1 LKLIYTN
8 MAGLDQIRKPITQ
21 ELTQFDTFFRDL
33 MKTEVPLLNFVMRY
47 LLRRKGKQMR
57 PILVFLSAK
66 MLGKP
71 SESTFTA
78 AALIEIMHTATLI
91 HDDVVD
97 DSFERRG
104 FFSIN
109 ALWKSKVSVLVGDY
123 LLAKGLLLTV
133 NKREYELLNIVSDAV
148 KEMIEGELYQI
159 QKVRKL
165 NITEEEYFNII
176 RKKTATLI
184 ASCAACGAKSAG
196 MDDLIVQKMK
206 NFGENTGIA
215 FQIKDDLFD
224 YEDSNS
230 TGKPSGND
238 LKEKKLTLPLIYSLN
253 QVGKFEARNIRNT
266 IKNKNHKKK
275 THQYIIDFVSS
286 NGGLD
291 YARQKMN
298 EYKSNALHILN
309 EFPDNESRNSLIE
322 LVEYTTIRKK

>member
-1 LKLIYTN
+1 MKLIYTN

-133 NKREYELLNIVSDAV
+133 NKREYELLNIVADAV
-148 KEMIEGELYQI
+148 REMSEGELLQI
-159 QKVRKL
+159 RNSRKL
-165 NITEEEYFNII
+165 YISQEEYFEII

-184 ASCAACGAKSAG
+184 SCCSACGAKSVG
-196 MDDLIVQKMK
+196 MPEETVTKMQR
-206 NFGENTGIA
+206 FGELLGIA
-215 FQIKDDLFD
+215 FQIKDDLLD
-224 YEDSNS
+224 YQPHSFA
-230 TGKPSGND
+230 GKPLGND
-238 LKEKKLTLPLIYSLN
+238 LKEKKLTLPLIHALEQS
-253 QVGKFEARNIRNT
+253 EPAE
-266 IKNKNHKKK
+266 KKK
-275 THQYIIDFVSS
+275 ILRLMHKPGKSSGTFREVLDFVEYQ
-286 NGGLD
+286 GGMA
-291 YARQKMN
+291 YADRQMN
-298 EYKSNALHILN
+298 EYVARALQILE
-309 EFPDNESRNSLIE
+309 EFPEGETKESLKQFASYTIARN
-322 LVEYTTIRKK
+322 K